1 MRLGWFVLQTLT
13 GQEQKVQR
21 LIEAKSKEQGLD
33 ASIGE
38 VLMPTERVTS
48 VKMGK
53 KTTVVKKLY
62 PGYLFIQAAVYEDDG
77 KTRNEPVWSFIK
89 GIQGVIGFL
98 GGEPPRE
105 MRAAEVDAI
114 RGQVAGVEEK
124 PKPKVDFEPGELVRI
139 TDGPFMNSSGVVQS
153 IDHDHGRLTVMVTIF
168 GGETP
173 VDLEYWQVERE
184 APAAPEPHVATK

>member
-21 LIEAKSKEQGLD
+21 LLEAKSKELGLD

-53 KTTVVKKLY
+53 KTTVVKKLF

-77 KTRNEPVWSFIK
+77 KKRNEPVWSFIK

-105 MRAAEVDAI
+105 MPASEVEAI
-114 RGQVAGVEEK
+114 RGQATELQEK
-124 PKPKVDFEPGELVRI
+124 PKPKIIFEPGEMVKI
-139 TDGPFMNSSGVVQS
+139 IDGPFMSSSGVVQS
-153 IDHDHGRLTVMVTIF
+153 IDPDHGRLTVMVSIF

-184 APAAPEPHVATK
+184 VIAEPEHHGVQ

>member
-21 LIEAKSKEQGLD
+21 LLEAKSKELGLD

-53 KTTVVKKLY
+53 KTTVVKKLF

-77 KTRNEPVWSFIK
+77 KKRNEPVWSFIK

-184 APAAPEPHVATK
+184 APASPEPHAAK

>member
-1 MRLGWFVLQTLT
+1 MKLGWFVLQTLT

-21 LIEAKSKEQGLD
+21 LIDAKSKEEGL
-33 ASIGE
+33 AEEIGE

-53 KTTVVKKLY
+53 KTTIVKKLF
-62 PGYLFIQAAVYEDDG
+62 PGYLFIQAAVYQDDR

-105 MRAAEVDAI
+105 MPASEVEAI
-114 RGQVAGVEEK
+114 RGQATELQEK
-124 PKPKVDFEPGELVRI
+124 PKPKIIFEPGEMVKI
-139 TDGPFMNSSGVVQS
+139 IDGPFMSSSGVVQS
-153 IDHDHGRLTVMVTIF
+153 IDPDHGRLTVMVSIF

-184 APAAPEPHVATK
+184 VTAESEHHGVQ

>member
-21 LIEAKSKEQGLD
+21 LLEAKSKELGLD

-53 KTTVVKKLY
+53 KTTVVKKLF

-77 KTRNEPVWSFIK
+77 KKRNEPVWSFIK

-139 TDGPFMNSSGVVQS
+139 TDGPFMNSTGVVQS

-184 APAAPEPHVATK
+184 APEPHVATK

>member
-21 LIEAKSKEQGLD
+21 LLEAKSKELGLD

-53 KTTVVKKLY
+53 KTTVVKKLF

-77 KTRNEPVWSFIK
+77 KKRNEPVWSFIK

-184 APAAPEPHVATK
+184 VPAAPEPHVAK

>member
-21 LIEAKSKEQGLD
+21 LLEAKSKELGLD

-53 KTTVVKKLY
+53 KTTVVKKLF

-77 KTRNEPVWSFIK
+77 KKRNEPVWSFIK

-124 PKPKVDFEPGELVRI
+124 PKPKVDFEPGELARI

-184 APAAPEPHVATK
+184 VPAAPAPHAAK

>member
-21 LIEAKSKEQGLD
+21 LIEAKSKDQGLD

-184 APAAPEPHVATK
+184 VPAAPEPHVAK

>member
-21 LIEAKSKEQGLD
+21 LLEAKSKELGLD

-53 KTTVVKKLY
+53 KTTVVKKLF

-77 KTRNEPVWSFIK
+77 KKRNEPVWSFIK

-114 RGQVAGVEEK
+114 RGQVGGVEEK

-184 APAAPEPHVATK
+184 VPAAPEPHVAK

>member
-1 MRLGWFVLQTLT
+1 MKLGWFVLQTLT
-13 GQEQKVQR
+13 GQEQKVQK
-21 LIEAKSKEQGLD
+21 LIEAKSKELGLD

-53 KTTVVKKLY
+53 KTTVVKKLF

-77 KTRNEPVWSFIK
+77 KKRNEPVWSFIK

-105 MRAAEVDAI
+105 MRQAEIDAI

-184 APAAPEPHVATK
+184 VPAAPESHPTTK

>member
-21 LIEAKSKEQGLD
+21 LLEAKSKELGLD

-53 KTTVVKKLY
+53 KTTVVKKLF

-77 KTRNEPVWSFIK
+77 KKRNEPVWSFIK
-89 GIQGVIGFL
+89 GI
-98 GGEPPRE
+98 
-105 MRAAEVDAI
+105 
-114 RGQVAGVEEK
+114 
-124 PKPKVDFEPGELVRI
+124 
-139 TDGPFMNSSGVVQS
+139 
-153 IDHDHGRLTVMVTIF
+153 
-168 GGETP
+168 
-173 VDLEYWQVERE
+173 
-184 APAAPEPHVATK
+184 

>member
-1 MRLGWFVLQTLT
+1 MRQGWFVLQTLT
-13 GQEQKVQR
+13 GQEQKVQK
-21 LIEAKSKEQGLD
+21 LIDAKSQEEGLAD
-33 ASIGE
+33 QIGE

-53 KTTVVKKLY
+53 KTTVVKKLF
-62 PGYLFIQAAVYEDDG
+62 PGYLFIQAAVYQEDR
-77 KTRNEPVWSFIK
+77 KTRNEQVWSFIK

-105 MRAAEVDAI
+105 MPAAEVEAI
-114 RGQVAGVEEK
+114 RGQATELQEK
-124 PKPKVDFEPGELVRI
+124 PKPKVIFEPGEMVKI
-139 TDGPFMNSSGVVQS
+139 IDGPFMSSSGVVQS
-153 IDHDHGRLTVMVTIF
+153 IDPDHGRLTVMVSIF

-184 APAAPEPHVATK
+184 DSAETERQGVK

>member
-105 MRAAEVDAI
+105 MRAAEVEAI
-114 RGQVAGVEEK
+114 RGQATGVQEK

-184 APAAPEPHVATK
+184 VPAAPEPHVAK

>member
-1 MRLGWFVLQTLT
+1 MRGVPVGSRGRAWRFAQNPR
-13 GQEQKVQR
+13 G
-21 LIEAKSKEQGLD
+21 
-33 ASIGE
+33 
-38 VLMPTERVTS
+38 
-48 VKMGK
+48 
-53 KTTVVKKLY
+53 
-62 PGYLFIQAAVYEDDG
+62 
-77 KTRNEPVWSFIK
+77 NEHAD
-89 GIQGVIGFL
+89 QN
-98 GGEPPRE
+98 
-105 MRAAEVDAI
+105 AHAI

>member
-21 LIEAKSKEQGLD
+21 LLEAKSKELGLD

-53 KTTVVKKLY
+53 KTTVVKKLF

-77 KTRNEPVWSFIK
+77 KKRNEPVWSFIK

-114 RGQVAGVEEK
+114 CGQVAGVEEK

-184 APAAPEPHVATK
+184 VPAAPAPHAAK

>member
-53 KTTVVKKLY
+53 KTTVVKKLF

-77 KTRNEPVWSFIK
+77 KKRNEPVWSFIK

-139 TDGPFMNSSGVVQS
+139 TDVPFMNSSGVVQS

-184 APAAPEPHVATK
+184 VPAAPEPHVAK

>member
-21 LIEAKSKEQGLD
+21 LLEAKSKELGLD

-53 KTTVVKKLY
+53 KTTVVKKLF

-77 KTRNEPVWSFIK
+77 KKRNEPVWSFIK

-124 PKPKVDFEPGELVRI
+124 PNQRW
-139 TDGPFMNSSGVVQS
+139 TSS
-153 IDHDHGRLTVMVTIF
+153 
-168 GGETP
+168 
-173 VDLEYWQVERE
+173 
-184 APAAPEPHVATK
+184 PASCAGSPTARS

>member
-1 MRLGWFVLQTLT
+1 MKLGWFVLQTLT
-13 GQEQKVQR
+13 GQEQKVQK
-21 LIEAKSKEQGLD
+21 LLEARSKELGLD
-33 ASIGE
+33 TSIGE
-38 VLMPTERVTS
+38 ILMPTERVTS

-53 KTTVVKKLY
+53 KKTVVKKLF
-62 PGYLFIQAAVYEDDG
+62 PGYLFIQAAVYRDDG

-89 GIQGVIGFL
+89 GTQGVIGFL

-105 MRAAEVDAI
+105 MPPDEVEAI
-114 RGQVAGVEEK
+114 RGQASGIQEK
-124 PKPKVDFEPGELVRI
+124 PKPKVDFEPGEMVRI
-139 TDGPFMNSSGVVQS
+139 TDGPFMNSSGIVQS

-184 APAAPEPHVATK
+184 VPATSEPQGAK

>member
-1 MRLGWFVLQTLT
+1 MKLGWFVLQTLT

-21 LIEAKSKEQGLD
+21 LIDAKSKEEGL
-33 ASIGE
+33 AEEIGE

-53 KTTVVKKLY
+53 KTTFVKKLF
-62 PGYLFIQAAVYEDDG
+62 PGYLFIQAAVYQDDR

-105 MRAAEVDAI
+105 MPASEVEAI
-114 RGQVAGVEEK
+114 RGQATELQEK
-124 PKPKVDFEPGELVRI
+124 PKPKIIFEPGEMVKI
-139 TDGPFMNSSGVVQS
+139 IDGPFMSSSGVVQS
-153 IDHDHGRLTVMVTIF
+153 IDPDHGRLTVMVSIF

-184 APAAPEPHVATK
+184 VIAEPEHHGVQ

>member
-21 LIEAKSKEQGLD
+21 LLEAKSKELGLD

-53 KTTVVKKLY
+53 KTTVVKKLF

-77 KTRNEPVWSFIK
+77 KKRNEPVWSFIK

-139 TDGPFMNSSGVVQS
+139 TDGPFMNSTGVVQS

-184 APAAPEPHVATK
+184 VPAAPEPHAAK

>member
-21 LIEAKSKEQGLD
+21 LLEAKSKELGLD

-53 KTTVVKKLY
+53 KTTVVKKLF

-77 KTRNEPVWSFIK
+77 KKRNEPVWSFIK

-105 MRAAEVDAI
+105 MRAAEVEAI
-114 RGQVAGVEEK
+114 RGQATGGQEK

-184 APAAPEPHVATK
+184 VPAAPEPHVAK

>member
-1 MRLGWFVLQTLT
+1 MKLGWFVLQTLT

-21 LIEAKSKEQGLD
+21 LIDAKSKEEGL
-33 ASIGE
+33 AEEIGE

-53 KTTVVKKLY
+53 KTTIVKKLF
-62 PGYLFIQAAVYEDDG
+62 PGYLFIQAAVYQDDR

-105 MRAAEVDAI
+105 MPASEVEAI
-114 RGQVAGVEEK
+114 RGQATELQEK
-124 PKPKVDFEPGELVRI
+124 PKPKIIFEPGEMVKI
-139 TDGPFMNSSGVVQS
+139 IDGPFMSSSGVVQS
-153 IDHDHGRLTVMVTIF
+153 IDPDHGRLTVMVSIF

-184 APAAPEPHVATK
+184 VIAEPEHHGVQ

>member
-21 LIEAKSKEQGLD
+21 LLEAKSKELGLD

-53 KTTVVKKLY
+53 KTTVVKKLF

-77 KTRNEPVWSFIK
+77 KKRNEPVWSFIK

-184 APAAPEPHVATK
+184 VPAAPAPRVATK

>member
-21 LIEAKSKEQGLD
+21 LLEAKSKELGLD

-53 KTTVVKKLY
+53 KTTVVKKLF

-77 KTRNEPVWSFIK
+77 KKRNEPVWSFIK

-184 APAAPEPHVATK
+184 APAAPVPHVATK

>member
-21 LIEAKSKEQGLD
+21 LLEAKSKELGLD

-53 KTTVVKKLY
+53 KTTVVKKLF

-77 KTRNEPVWSFIK
+77 KKRNEPVWSFIK

-153 IDHDHGRLTVMVTIF
+153 IDPDHGRLTVMVSIF

-184 APAAPEPHVATK
+184 VIAEPEHHGVQ

>member
-21 LIEAKSKEQGLD
+21 LLEAKSKELGLD

-53 KTTVVKKLY
+53 KTTVVKKLF

-184 APAAPEPHVATK
+184 VPAAPEPHVAK

>member
-21 LIEAKSKEQGLD
+21 LLEAKSKELGLD

-53 KTTVVKKLY
+53 KTTVVKKLF

-77 KTRNEPVWSFIK
+77 KKRNEPVWSFIK

-184 APAAPEPHVATK
+184 VPAAPEPRAAK

>member
-21 LIEAKSKEQGLD
+21 LLEAKSKELGLD

-53 KTTVVKKLY
+53 KTTVVKKLF

-77 KTRNEPVWSFIK
+77 KKRNEPVWSFIK

-184 APAAPEPHVATK
+184 VPAAPEPHVATK

>member
-21 LIEAKSKEQGLD
+21 LLEAKSKELGLD

-53 KTTVVKKLY
+53 KTTVVKKLF

-77 KTRNEPVWSFIK
+77 KKRNEPVWSFIK

-184 APAAPEPHVATK
+184 VPAAPAPHAAK

>member
-1 MRLGWFVLQTLT
+1 MKLGWFVLQTLT

-21 LIEAKSKEQGLD
+21 LLEAKSKELGLD

-53 KTTVVKKLY
+53 KTTVVKKLF

-77 KTRNEPVWSFIK
+77 KKRNEPVWSFIK

-184 APAAPEPHVATK
+184 VPAAPAPHAAK

>member
-1 MRLGWFVLQTLT
+1 MKQGWFVLQTLT
-13 GQEQKVQR
+13 GQEQKVQK
-21 LIEAKSKEQGLD
+21 LIEAKSKEEGLAD
-33 ASIGE
+33 QIGE

-53 KTTVVKKLY
+53 KTTIVKKLF
-62 PGYLFIQAAVYEDDG
+62 PGYLFIQACVYADDAG

-105 MRAAEVDAI
+105 MPAREVEAI
-114 RGQVAGVEEK
+114 RGQATELQEK
-124 PKPKVDFEPGELVRI
+124 PKPKVKFDPGDLVKI
-139 TDGPFMNSSGVVQS
+139 IDGPFMSSSGVVQS
-153 IDHDHGRLTVMVTIF
+153 IDQDHGRLTVMVTIF

-173 VDLEYWQVERE
+173 VDLEYWQVERDE
-184 APAAPEPHVATK
+184 PAEPEHRNVK